1 MSTMLSTMASRI
13 SHLEEKLERQR
24 ESRGTHAMRA
34 AGAARKERQERGE
47 RLRQRVRELG
57 ALRERRELARRGAEE
72 ARRQADQTWLTYL
85 FPASFLVFGAGVVLA
100 TSDERGAPSAFLI
113 DALWRM
119 PLLDLVYGA
128 CARPAPKAGATANAP
143 SSTTKEVHYK
153 PRPIAGAPAQAPAA
167 GAGGLPWPLQA
178 LVDSVL
184 PADGVAEM
192 GACYVRR
199 TIYLAVGLLAAA
211 LLHYLMGGVP
221 GYVVCLSVGLSSVI
235 GACRSLIFEYQRS

>member
-1 MSTMLSTMASRI
+1 MLSTMVSRI

-47 RLRQRVRELG
+47 RLRQRVREL
-57 ALRERRELARRGAEE
+57 ATLRDRRELARRRAEE
-72 ARRQADQTWLTYL
+72 VRRQGDQTVLTYL
-85 FPASFLVFGAGVVLA
+85 FPATFLVFGAGVVLA
-100 TSDERGAPSAFLI
+100 TSDERGAPSPFLI

-119 PLLDLVYGA
+119 PLHDLVYGA
-128 CARPAPKAGATANAP
+128 CARPASKAGASANASP
-143 SSTTKEVHYK
+143 SAAKVVHHK
-153 PRPIAGAPAQAPAA
+153 PRPIAGAPAHAPAA
-167 GAGGLPWPLQA
+167 GVGAVPWPLQA
-178 LVDSVL
+178 LVNSVL

-199 TIYLAVGLLAAA
+199 TAYLAVGLVAAA

-221 GYVVCLSVGLSSVI
+221 GYVI
-235 GACRSLIFEYQRS
+235 AACRAFLELVD